1 MTRQPSL
8 AFEKSV
14 AKEAPYDDWVLP
26 ISIDQPARVLSGS
39 ARWAERGPIRC
50 FFHGLLFDREA
61 LTDSTDRD
69 QPDCS
74 DAFLVLRA
82 YERAGEGAL
91 SRLRGS
97 FVVAIVDST
106 RDLAI
111 VLRDPL
117 GSHPL
122 FYVNAGSQVLFAA
135 APQPLLD
142 QPGVSRTLNRVAL
155 ADHLC
160 FRWPDPHE
168 TFFAAVRRVPPGW
181 RAVISGARL
190 HLNRYW
196 EPAPEDTPIQWLT
209 GEEVTRFDELFE
221 QAVDRCLHNGPTGIF
236 LSGGLDSISIAAVA
250 ADRARRIGQK
260 PPLALSLRFLE
271 PACDEGA
278 VQATVARDL
287 GLRQHLLDM
296 DEAVGSRPLLEQT
309 LELNSA
315 VSMPILN
322 VWQPAY
328 LALARRARLDSVR
341 TILSGHGGDEWLTVA
356 PQLAADLIRRGAFV
370 ELVLLLRA
378 QRRSFS
384 QHPFDLA
391 RMTLWTCGV
400 RPLASLALD
409 RIMPKAYKASRV
421 ERTLG
426 RDPSWVTPDREL
438 RAEQRR
444 RAEFMLASPVPQ
456 QGFYFRQMRSALDHP
471 LVSWELE
478 EQHQL
483 GQRIGVRFL
492 HPFSD
497 PDLVELLY
505 RTPPRILNQGGRT
518 KSIVRGTVAR
528 RFPALGFEGHRKVH
542 ATAFYRSLMFRE
554 APALASKAIDFPALS
569 RLGIVDGKAASAAV
583 REGLRQEDR
592 LFQRFFQVF
601 NLEVWARLCG
611 Q

>member
-221 QAVDRCLHNGPTGIF
+221 QAVDRCLHNEIG
-236 LSGGLDSISIAAVA
+236 
-250 ADRARRIGQK
+250 RAH
-260 PPLALSLRFLE
+260 
-271 PACDEGA
+271 
-278 VQATVARDL
+278 V
-287 GLRQHLLDM
+287 
-296 DEAVGSRPLLEQT
+296 
-309 LELNSA
+309 
-315 VSMPILN
+315 
-322 VWQPAY
+322 
-328 LALARRARLDSVR
+328 
-341 TILSGHGGDEWLTVA
+341 
-356 PQLAADLIRRGAFV
+356 
-370 ELVLLLRA
+370 
-378 QRRSFS
+378 
-384 QHPFDLA
+384 
-391 RMTLWTCGV
+391 
-400 RPLASLALD
+400 
-409 RIMPKAYKASRV
+409 
-421 ERTLG
+421 
-426 RDPSWVTPDREL
+426 
-438 RAEQRR
+438 
-444 RAEFMLASPVPQ
+444 
-456 QGFYFRQMRSALDHP
+456 
-471 LVSWELE
+471 
-478 EQHQL
+478 
-483 GQRIGVRFL
+483 
-492 HPFSD
+492 
-497 PDLVELLY
+497 
-505 RTPPRILNQGGRT
+505 
-518 KSIVRGTVAR
+518 
-528 RFPALGFEGHRKVH
+528 
-542 ATAFYRSLMFRE
+542 
-554 APALASKAIDFPALS
+554 
-569 RLGIVDGKAASAAV
+569 
-583 REGLRQEDR
+583 
-592 LFQRFFQVF
+592 
-601 NLEVWARLCG
+601 
-611 Q
+611 